1 MANKH
6 LKGILIAFL
15 GVTLL
20 SPDSLLVRL
29 LDLEQWTL
37 QFWREVGVSAFI
49 FAALVIGY
57 RERAWEKTKAIGLPG
72 VFAAACFSL
81 SSILFISSLYL
92 TAVANTLA
100 IISSAPVW
108 GALLSRF
115 VLKEKLPVRTWVATI
130 LCVFC
135 IAIIVSGNFSD
146 GERAS
151 LFGDLLALIQAVFMA
166 AAFVLVRSRPD
177 VNMLP
182 CRALG
187 GVFTAVFSLSVA
199 LAVDHAIVI
208 PPDKLPLAA
217 LLCLFVLPVSFGL
230 LVLAPR
236 NIPAP
241 EVNMI
246 MLLEMVFGP
255 ILVWA
260 VIGEAIPAATL
271 VGGGLLFAV
280 LLFHSALG
288 LKAQRARIIARVAPR
303 VR

>member
-1 MANKH
+1 MAEKH

-15 GVTLL
+15 GVTTL

-29 LDLEQWTL
+29 LNLEQWTL

-49 FAALVIGY
+49 FAALWGAY
-57 RERAWEKTKAIGLPG
+57 RGRAWEKTRAIGLAG
-72 VFAAACFSL
+72 VLAAACFSL

-92 TAVANTLA
+92 TTVANTLA

-115 VLKEKLPVRTWVATI
+115 MLKEKLPLRTWAATI
-130 LCVFC
+130 LSMAC
-135 IAIIVSGNFSD
+135 IAVIVSGDLSGGAHD
-146 GERAS
+146 S
-151 LFGDLLALIQAVFMA
+151 LLGDLLALVQAVFMA
-166 AAFVLVRSRPD
+166 AAFVLVRSRPE

-187 GVFTAVFSLSVA
+187 GVFTAVFSLGMA
-199 LAVDHAIVI
+199 LAVGHTLVI
-208 PPDKLPLAA
+208 PPEKLPLAA

-260 VIGEAIPAATL
+260 VVGEAVPPATL
-271 VGGGLLFAV
+271 AGGGLLFAV
-280 LLFHSALG
+280 LLAHSALG
-288 LKAQRARIIARVAPR
+288 VRARRMRFAGR